1 MALKRGHGTWQY
13 KDAFRPVDAARELA
27 WYGPEQSGNWQPV
40 TRTFRNGR
48 TTTWW
53 AADARLGWRG
63 PDGVI
68 RLMVATTDPATRR
81 EPQRRGRS
89 HPERVRG
96 SASTPS
102 RARVSGAASGVRA
115 IGPLLPDS
123 DDADIAW
130 SAHV

>member
-1 MALKRGHGTWQY
+1 MIVSRDGAGL
-13 KDAFRPVDAARELA
+13 
-27 WYGPEQSGNWQPV
+27 
-40 TRTFRNGR
+40 TR
-48 TTTWW
+48 
-53 AADARLGWRG
+53 
-63 PDGVI
+63 
-68 RLMVATTDPATRR
+68 
-81 EPQRRGRS
+81 
-89 HPERVRG
+89 ERVRG